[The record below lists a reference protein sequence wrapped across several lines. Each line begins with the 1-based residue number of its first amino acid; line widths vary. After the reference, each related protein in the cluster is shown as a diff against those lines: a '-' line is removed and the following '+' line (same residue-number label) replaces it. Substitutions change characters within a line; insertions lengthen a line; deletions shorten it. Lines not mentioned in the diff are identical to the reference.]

1 MELLWFYVAVVLAIS
16 DEVHTFLFWNVF
28 ADFYILLG
36 GIIKETVAS
45 NIKLWLVHEILESI
59 FHFVVLSVVF
69 FSLEIGVLG
78 ALIHMVI
85 DLYHELSGIKWT
97 HLQHRA
103 LHFTIES
110 IFFMLMLSGR

>member
-16 DEVHTFLFWNVF
+16 DEIHSFLFWNVF
-28 ADFYILLG
+28 VDFYILFA

-59 FHFVVLSVVF
+59 FHFIVLSLVF
-69 FSLEIGVLG
+69 FSVEIGFLG

-85 DLYHELSGIKWT
+85 DLYHELSGYKMT
-97 HLQHRA
+97 HLYHRA

-110 IFFMLMLSGR
+110 FFFMLMFSGR